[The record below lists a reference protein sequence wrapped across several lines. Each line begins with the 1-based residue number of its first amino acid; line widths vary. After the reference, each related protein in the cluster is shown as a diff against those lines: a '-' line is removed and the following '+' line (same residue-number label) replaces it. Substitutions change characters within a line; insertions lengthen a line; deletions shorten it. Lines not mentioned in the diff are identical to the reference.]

1 MFSSVSGLSRARSV
15 FRVASRR
22 LYWDVN
28 RTDEPSRFAE
38 AIVNSRRRLFEG
50 AREFLPTSGAVSVRR
65 KRKSGL
71 FFEAETRRPNR
82 RRLLVVSVCC
92 KRKSGLFF
100 EAEAKR
106 PNRRRRFRVGKAQKI
121 SAFPGGDFG
130 GPDFPPSSILE
141 NVPTSRCAK
150 RRRFVVESATS
161 VSVRVSDVRR

>member
-50 AREFLPTSGAVSVRR
+50 AREFLPTSGAVFVRR
-65 KRKSGL
+65 
-71 FFEAETRRPNR
+71 
-82 RRLLVVSVCC
+82 

-106 PNRRRRFRVGKAQKI
+106 PNRRRLLV
-121 SAFPGGDFG
+121 
-130 GPDFPPSSILE
+130 
-141 NVPTSRCAK
+141 
-150 RRRFVVESATS
+150 
-161 VSVRVSDVRR
+161 VSVRCKRKSELFFEAEAKRPNRAAVSASFLEKPKKFRRFPAAILEGPIFRRPQF